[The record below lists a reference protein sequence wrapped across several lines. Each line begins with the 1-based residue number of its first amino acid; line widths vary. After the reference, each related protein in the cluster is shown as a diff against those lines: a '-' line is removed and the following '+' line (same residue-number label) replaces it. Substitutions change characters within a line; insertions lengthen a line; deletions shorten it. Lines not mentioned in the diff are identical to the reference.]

1 MWGMEGDQKRKM
13 RMNVGREPCILY
25 ETVELLYAYIN
36 GISADRLTMDRVYC
50 IPAPEIA
57 RLMGAACAGVDRQD
71 PDFRRFFARRPIL
84 DEHSQFTCL
93 AFCMVYWFIR
103 LDTTDM
109 TLQMDRIC
117 ANWERIRRQPFTIR
131 AINRYAL
138 DVEALPEGRP
148 GSLAAELKKLPAEE
162 DFLLILL
169 EVFSDYTYQMNC
181 LRELIMPI
189 ARRLQALLEPFV
201 AQAEPLRETWDRFFQ
216 ETSVEDFVMKRA
228 GTTLE
233 KPLEQAGITLRYL
246 GAHNAAGYLDPERN
260 SFFMHLGVAI
270 QPTLQQEYEQEGLN
284 ERELASLRLLGDKGR
299 SEMVQA
305 LMEKSMSMQELATHL
320 GLNPGTVFRNL
331 NSLTSAELLTK
342 EVRGGRY
349 YYRTDFP
356 FIQAIFQHMLDFY
369 QKGGSIRPG

>member
-1 MWGMEGDQKRKM
+1 
-13 RMNVGREPCILY
+13 
-25 ETVELLYAYIN
+25 
-36 GISADRLTMDRVYC
+36 
-50 IPAPEIA
+50 
-57 RLMGAACAGVDRQD
+57 
-71 PDFRRFFARRPIL
+71 
-84 DEHSQFTCL
+84 
-93 AFCMVYWFIR
+93 MVYWFIR

-148 GSLAAELKKLPAEE
+148 GSLAAELKKLPVEE

-201 AQAEPLRETWDRFFQ
+201 AQAEPLRETWDRFFPGDLCRGLCD
-216 ETSVEDFVMKRA
+216 EASGNDF
-228 GTTLE
+228 G

-270 QPTLQQEYEQEGLN
+270 QPTLQQEYEQEGP
-284 ERELASLRLLGDKGR
+284 
-299 SEMVQA
+299 Q
-305 LMEKSMSMQELATHL
+305 
-320 GLNPGTVFRNL
+320 
-331 NSLTSAELLTK
+331 
-342 EVRGGRY
+342 
-349 YYRTDFP
+349 
-356 FIQAIFQHMLDFY
+356 
-369 QKGGSIRPG
+369 

>member
-1 MWGMEGDQKRKM
+1 M
-13 RMNVGREPCILY
+13 
-25 ETVELLYAYIN
+25 
-36 GISADRLTMDRVYC
+36 
-50 IPAPEIA
+50 
-57 RLMGAACAGVDRQD
+57 
-71 PDFRRFFARRPIL
+71 
-84 DEHSQFTCL
+84 
-93 AFCMVYWFIR
+93 
-103 LDTTDM
+103 
-109 TLQMDRIC
+109 
-117 ANWERIRRQPFTIR
+117 
-131 AINRYAL
+131 
-138 DVEALPEGRP
+138 
-148 GSLAAELKKLPAEE
+148 SLAAELKKLPVEE

-342 EVRGGRY
+342 EVRGDRY